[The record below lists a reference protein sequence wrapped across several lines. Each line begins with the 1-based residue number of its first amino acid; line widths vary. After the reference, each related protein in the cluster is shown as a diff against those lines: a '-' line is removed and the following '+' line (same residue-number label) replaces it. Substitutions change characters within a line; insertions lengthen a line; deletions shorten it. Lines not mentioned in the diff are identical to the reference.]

1 MTEPTTHDDAQA
13 RAAVEDLIQVL
24 LKGLRAVQLYLP
36 NNPIYQRSGDNVR
49 NAFEPVWE
57 HCSELDLEVTET
69 DHVWEDTAV
78 LSQENKAE
86 SVVWV
91 LFKDGIRS
99 LKMLPGIED
108 DEIIRFLTVMHQARM
123 LPDDAP
129 DDLLTLLW
137 EQEFQLIKYEFVE
150 LGTGDVPELGGL
162 GGPGGLGGSAS
173 APTVSAPALRREV
186 TEAAGQGAVVAAG
199 DQPAGGEEAADQP
212 AGIVQIDEA
221 DSTLYFLDDQELEYL
236 EGEVEREYQQD
247 LRGNVLSVLFD
258 LLETQTYRAVRAEI
272 ISILESFIPYLL
284 GMGDFRA
291 VAYVLREIRVVLQ
304 RASELLPEHREALN
318 NFPATLS
325 DPEALGQLLQSVD
338 EALVYPTEDELGELF
353 RELRPQALQTLLAWL
368 PKLGSER
375 VRTLLGNAVR
385 RLAQANPEQIAEILK
400 TDDEAIVLQ
409 TVRLGR
415 ELKLLPVVAGLG
427 QLLRDGSTDVRRA
440 VVEALAEMATPIA
453 MKHLESV
460 IADDDRDVRVGAVRA
475 MGSQGYRGAFPKIE
489 RAIKRK
495 ALRDADLTEKT
506 AFFEAY
512 GLLAGPSGISMLQ
525 PMIETKGF
533 MRRKADPQTRACV
546 ALALGKI
553 ATPEAKSI
561 LNAVAGDKDPLVR
574 NAVNKA
580 LLEIA

>member
-1 MTEPTTHDDAQA
+1 MTEPTTHDDAEA

-69 DHVWEDTAV
+69 DLVWEDSAV
-78 LSQENKAE
+78 LSQANRAE
-86 SVVWV
+86 SVAWV
-91 LFKDGIRS
+91 LFKDGMRS
-99 LKMLPGIED
+99 LKMLPGAEN
-108 DEIIRFLTVMHQARM
+108 DEIIRFLTVVHQARM
-123 LPDDAP
+123 LADDAP

-137 EQEFQLIKYEFVE
+137 EHEFQWIKYEFVE
-150 LGTGDVPELGGL
+150 LGHEDAPELD
-162 GGPGGLGGSAS
+162 GSAS
-173 APTVSAPALRREV
+173 TPTVSAPALRREV
-186 TEAAGQGAVVAAG
+186 EEAAGKHAGEAAA
-199 DQPAGGEEAADQP
+199 DQPVGGEEAADQP

-221 DSTLYFLDDQELEYL
+221 DSTLYFLDDQDLVYL
-236 EGEVEREYQQD
+236 QGEVEREYQQD

-284 GMGDFRA
+284 GVGDFRA
-291 VAYVLREIRVVLQ
+291 VAYVLREARVVLQ

-338 EALVYPTEDELGELF
+338 EALVHPSEDELGELF

-400 TDDEAIVLQ
+400 TDDEGIVLQ
-409 TVRLGR
+409 TVRLGG
-415 ELKLLPVVAGLG
+415 ELKLLALVAGLG
-427 QLLRDGSTDVRRA
+427 QLLRGGSTDVRRA

-453 MKHLESV
+453 MKQLESV

-475 MGSQGYRGAFPKIE
+475 MASQGYRGAFPKIE
-489 RAIKRK
+489 RAIKGK

-525 PMIETKGF
+525 PMIEKKGF

-553 ATPEAKSI
+553 ARPEAKSI

>member
-24 LKGLRAVQLYLP
+24 LKGLRAIQLYLP
-36 NNPIYQRSGDNVR
+36 NNPIYQRTCDNVR
-49 NAFEPVWE
+49 NAFQPVWE
-57 HCSELDLEVTET
+57 HCSVLDLEVTET
-69 DHVWEDTAV
+69 DIVWEDSAV
-78 LSQENKAE
+78 LSQANRAE

-91 LFKDGIRS
+91 LFKDGMRS
-99 LKMLPGIED
+99 LKMLPGAEG
-108 DEIIRFLTVMHQARM
+108 DEIIRFLTAVHQARM
-123 LPDDAP
+123 LADDAP

-137 EQEFQLIKYEFVE
+137 EQEFQSIKYEFLE
-150 LGTGDVPELGGL
+150 LGTKDAPE
-162 GGPGGLGGSAS
+162 LGGSAS
-173 APTVSAPALRREV
+173 TPTVSAPALRREV
-186 TEAAGQGAVVAAG
+186 EEAAGKHAGEAAA

-400 TDDEAIVLQ
+400 TDDEGIVLQ
-409 TVRLGR
+409 TVRLGG
-415 ELKLLPVVAGLG
+415 ELKLLALVAGLG
-427 QLLRDGSTDVRRA
+427 QLLRGGSTDVRRA
-440 VVEALAEMATPIA
+440 VVEALAEMATPSA

-495 ALRDADLTEKT
+495 ALRDEDLTEKT

-525 PMIETKGF
+525 PMIEKKGF